1 MTRVLNSVSILGHR
15 HAWFSE
21 GGYPQEGSP
30 MLVGAEAHRPGRAKI
45 LGDRDVLFWAPRPLR
60 VRQRH
65 LFGL

>member
-15 HAWFSE
+15 HVPGFLKE
-21 GGYPQEGSP
+21 DILKK

-65 LFGL
+65 LFGF

>member
-1 MTRVLNSVSILGHR
+1 MPGFPKEDILK
-15 HAWFSE
+15 A
-21 GGYPQEGSP
+21 QEGSP